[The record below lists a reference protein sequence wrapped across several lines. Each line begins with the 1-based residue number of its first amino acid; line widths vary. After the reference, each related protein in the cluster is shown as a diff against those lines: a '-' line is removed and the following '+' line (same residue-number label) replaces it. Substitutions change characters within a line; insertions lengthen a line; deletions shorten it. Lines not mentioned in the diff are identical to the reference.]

1 MVLYVNVTSAVEV
14 SIALTA
20 TKGFS
25 SVINSVVSPGPT
37 VTVGSPDGT
46 LIEVQPSKGAHTA
59 VSFDAA
65 SFTSTVLLS
74 AQVSVQPTPVLT
86 VKSTTTPSLKG
97 KSQLWVT
104 GYSCSKFSC
113 IILPTSFHRKKRNF
127 NFYM

>member
-37 VTVGSPDGT
+37 VTVGSPKKT
-46 LIEVQPSKGAHTA
+46 LIEAQPSKGAHTA

-65 SFTSTVLLS
+65 SFTSMALS
-74 AQVSVQPTPVLT
+74 LPQVSVQPTPALT
-86 VKSTTTPSLKG
+86 VKPTATSSVNG
-97 KSQLWVT
+97 KQNY
-104 GYSCSKFSC
+104 G
-113 IILPTSFHRKKRNF
+113 
-127 NFYM
+127 